1 MKKLK
6 ITATAIVLTVT
17 AGQAS
22 ALTLDFN
29 QNWGFNPQV
38 GGSSL
43 LTPIDEMTYLG
54 VNYTETSDDLSTF
67 QSLGRIGA
75 TGFQNDGSNIP
86 GGVSGLGVNYSLS
99 ATYFDWT
106 GSNQPTVGVSTP
118 FVWTQV
124 AR

>member
-86 GGVSGLGVNYSLS
+86 GGVSGLGVNYSLPQPLS
-99 ATYFDWT
+99 T
-106 GSNQPTVGVSTP
+106 GPVPISPRLALVRPSC
-118 FVWTQV
+118 WTQV